1 MDFLGVVLK
10 KRPCIYAGRIIRG
23 TTLIYYFQHQ
33 SINRLGNNASVAHQ
47 STCKAFAD
55 EFMGDLINKA
65 SYRFA
70 PDTGSLKLYAYL

>member
-1 MDFLGVVLK
+1 MQ
-10 KRPCIYAGRIIRG
+10 GRIIRG

-33 SINRLGNNASVAHQ
+33 PSTLGNNASVAHQ

>member
-1 MDFLGVVLK
+1 MQ
-10 KRPCIYAGRIIRG
+10 GRIIRG

-55 EFMGDLINKA
+55 EFMGDLLNKRLLLPCTNRRL
-65 SYRFA
+65 SK
-70 PDTGSLKLYAYL
+70 SLLPVFLPNHHISSC

>member
-1 MDFLGVVLK
+1 MH
-10 KRPCIYAGRIIRG
+10 GRIIRG